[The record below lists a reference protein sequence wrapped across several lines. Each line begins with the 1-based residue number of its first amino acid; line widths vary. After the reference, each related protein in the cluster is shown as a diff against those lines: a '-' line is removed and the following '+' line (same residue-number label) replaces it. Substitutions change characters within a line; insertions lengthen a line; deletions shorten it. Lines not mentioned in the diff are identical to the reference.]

1 MMVGTY
7 ANGWLAQLRNEWCR
21 DRCMKRR
28 KGDQQL
34 RSVSLSYSV
43 ALQVLEPK
51 SSPLRR
57 RTWMQTPNRGLTERR
72 GEVFLLDIELAREKR
87 IP

>member
-21 DRCMKRR
+21 NRCMKSL
-28 KGDQQL
+28 KEDQQL

-43 ALQVLEPK
+43 ALRALKTETLSTK
-51 SSPLRR
+51 KKGLDASTTLGSHGEEC
-57 RTWMQTPNRGLTERR
+57 RG
-72 GEVFLLDIELAREKR
+72 VFA
-87 IP
+87 